1 MGYTTVWLR
10 SLNKH
15 KGLRKLFELGNTSG
29 VQSQY
34 SKRIKRILALLET
47 AGTIEDMDLPDLKL
61 HELRGDRSGI
71 WSVTVGGNYRITF
84 QIDAGDIYNVDYE
97 DYALKGDFYEN
108 TQSSTPRRN
117 NSGILR
123 WSFVA
128 QLQMERSYWEWA
140 GNPFQLY

>member
-1 MGYTTVWLR
+1 MGYTTVWLRSLTTVWLR

-61 HELRGDRSGI
+61 HELRGFEVEYG
-71 WSVTVGGNYRITF
+71 
-84 QIDAGDIYNVDYE
+84 Q
-97 DYALKGDFYEN
+97 LK
-108 TQSSTPRRN
+108 
-117 NSGILR
+117 
-123 WSFVA
+123 
-128 QLQMERSYWEWA
+128 
-140 GNPFQLY
+140 